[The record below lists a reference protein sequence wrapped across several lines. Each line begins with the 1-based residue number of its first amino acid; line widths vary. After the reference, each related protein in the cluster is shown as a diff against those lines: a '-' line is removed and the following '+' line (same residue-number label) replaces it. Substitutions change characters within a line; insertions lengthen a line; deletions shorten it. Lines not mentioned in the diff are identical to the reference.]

1 MYKLIPMDNELG
13 LLLLFAFGMWLMW
26 WSLNTA
32 KRGFYMGTNEYG
44 ANLGKICKEKKPLT
58 FWGAISTV
66 GALGLGLVFL
76 SLKAIFSGN

>member
-1 MYKLIPMDNELG
+1 MDDDIFG
-13 LLLLFAFGMWLMW
+13 FLLLVAFGMWLMW

-66 GALGLGLVFL
+66 EALGLGLVFL